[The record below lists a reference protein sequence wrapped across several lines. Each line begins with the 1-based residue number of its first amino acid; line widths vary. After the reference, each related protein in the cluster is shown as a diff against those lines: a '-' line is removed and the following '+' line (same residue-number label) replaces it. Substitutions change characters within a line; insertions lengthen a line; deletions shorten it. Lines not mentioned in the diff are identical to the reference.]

1 MVRAGSFDTRVQFQ
15 RATVTDDGFSTV
27 EAFSA
32 HGSPVWAMKKD
43 VSDAE
48 KWRADQVSAVI
59 SSRFQ
64 VRYSTFTAALT
75 PADRMVCNGR
85 TYDISGIKELE
96 GRKRVFEI
104 TAAARAD

>member
-1 MVRAGSFDTRVQFQ
+1 MANAGKMDRRVQFQ
-15 RATVTDDGFSTV
+15 RATITDDGFSSV
-27 EAFSA
+27 ETFAN
-32 HGSPVWAMKKD
+32 HGSPVWASKND
-43 VSDAE
+43 VSDGE

-59 SSRFQ
+59 SARFQ

-75 PADRMVCNGR
+75 PADRLVYSGT

-96 GRKRVFEI
+96 GRKRIFEI